1 MEISNLLLHIQETHS
16 WFSKQTARQ
25 INTALTLR
33 NWVIG
38 MYLRVYEHEGK
49 DRAQYGEKVLSEIS
63 LRLKNSGQKG
73 MSERSL
79 RLYRYFYDC
88 YPQIWQTLSAKFQI
102 FENQYIKSEKL
113 RIEIGSGS
121 VSQTPEIP
129 GTNPEILLNRLTF
142 SHFIELL
149 NCDTPLKRLFYETEA
164 IVNNWSVRELRRAMD
179 SLLFER
185 TGLSTDKQKVLEK
198 HRSGTGLNPSDVIKD
213 PYVLEFLGLN
223 DKPEYSES
231 RVEQAIIDHLQ
242 QFLLEAGK
250 GFCFEARQRRISF
263 DNRHYRIDLVFY
275 HRILRCHVL
284 FDLKIGSFDHA
295 DAGQMNVY
303 LNYYKEHEMMEGD
316 LPPVGVIL
324 CSEKNQALV
333 HYATGGLPQQVFA
346 SKYLLNLPTEE
357 ELKSIVMA
365 EQEKAEK
372 R

>member
-1 MEISNLLLHIQETHS
+1 
-16 WFSKQTARQ
+16 
-25 INTALTLR
+25 
-33 NWVIG
+33 
-38 MYLRVYEHEGK
+38 
-49 DRAQYGEKVLSEIS
+49 
-63 LRLKNSGQKG
+63 

-88 YPQIWQTLSAKFQI
+88 YPQIWQTVIAKLQTT
-102 FENQYIKSEKL
+102 EDQYLKFEKL
-113 RIEIGSGS
+113 RIDSYIESGLVSHTVEI
-121 VSQTPEIP
+121 Q
-129 GTNPEILLNRLTF
+129 GTNPETLLNRLTF
-142 SHFIELL
+142 THFIELL

-185 TGLSTDKQKVLEK
+185 TGLSADKQKVLEK
-198 HRSGTGLNPSDVIKD
+198 HRSGTELNPSDVIKD

-223 DKPEYSES
+223 EKPEYSES
-231 RVEQAIIDHLQ
+231 RMEQAIIDHLQ

-284 FDLKIGSFDHA
+284 FDLKIGPFDHA

-346 SKYLLNLPTEE
+346 SKYLLNLPTVE
-357 ELKSIVMA
+357 ELKRIVMA